1 MADGARSSH
10 PKVQAQLDRLM
21 ALGMGG
27 DMLGLERVAAL
38 CEKLGNPQD
47 KMPPVFHVAG
57 TNGKGS
63 TLAFIRAAME
73 AAGKS
78 VHVFTSPHLVR
89 FNERIRLAGKLIE
102 DDELAALLEEVLDAA
117 GDIKPTFFEA
127 TTAAAFLA
135 FSRTPADA
143 TLIEVGLGGR
153 LDATNIIEKPLV
165 TGIASLG
172 LDHQHFLGGTLPKI
186 GAEKAGI
193 AKDGIMLVTQAYPPA
208 TEKVI
213 AQIAADKGA
222 RWRPRRKAWDVV
234 VKKDRLHY
242 RDSLGRLEL
251 PLPRMAG
258 RHQVLNAGLAI
269 AMLRLQAEL
278 DIPDAAYA
286 AALGWADWPARLQ
299 RLRSGK
305 LIDRLPKGSEIWLD
319 GAHNAQAARALAL
332 GIEGPL
338 ILMAGILKNRDPEAL
353 LAPFAGRVRRFIGL
367 PISGH
372 DHHDPKDLC
381 RIAIETLGL
390 DTAGPAGSIDQ
401 AIRWLSEDPPPD
413 DETAVIM
420 GSLYLA
426 GEVLEANETL
436 PD

>member
-27 DMLGLERVAAL
+27 DVLGLERVSAL
-38 CEKLGNPQD
+38 CAKLGNPQNE
-47 KMPPVFHVAG
+47 MPPVFHVAG

-63 TLAFIRAAME
+63 TIAFLRAALE

-89 FNERIRLAGKLIE
+89 FNERIRLAGKLI
-102 DDELAALLEEVLDAA
+102 DDEALAELLEEVLDAA

-143 TLIEVGLGGR
+143 TLVEVGLGGR
-153 LDATNIIEKPLV
+153 LDATNIIEQPLV

-172 LDHQHFLGGTLPKI
+172 LDHQQFLGGTLPKI

-193 AKDGIMLVTQAYPPA
+193 AKDGVMLVTQAYPPA
-208 TEKVI
+208 TEARI
-213 AQIAADKGA
+213 AEIAAATGA

-234 VKKDRLHY
+234 VRHGKLHY
-242 RDSLGRLEL
+242 RDALGGLEL
-251 PLPRMAG
+251 PLPRMPG
-258 RHQVLNAGLAI
+258 RHQHHNAGLAI
-269 AMLRLQAEL
+269 AMLRLQGEF

-286 AALGWADWPARLQ
+286 AALGWTDWPARLQ
-299 RLRSGK
+299 RLREGS
-305 LIDRLPKGSEIWLD
+305 LFDRLPGSSELWVD
-319 GAHNAQAARALAL
+319 GGHNPSAAREVAMAVKSMDDMPLTIIFAALTNKDA
-332 GIEGPL
+332 EG
-338 ILMAGILKNRDPEAL
+338 L
-353 LAPFAGRVRRFIGL
+353 LAPFDGMTDKVVTLGI
-367 PISGH
+367 
-372 DHHDPKDLC
+372 DHHDCHPPEWLAELATGMGHD
-381 RIAIETLGL
+381 AQ
-390 DTAGPAGSIDQ
+390 PAASLEAAFDMVEQPG
-401 AIRWLSEDPPPD
+401 RVL
-413 DETAVIM
+413 VF

-426 GEVLEANETL
+426 GQMLAANGTL